1 MKIERIETKMA
12 DIAYKSQ
19 FDKDE
24 RYYIKGYETGKK
36 TDQWIQ
42 RNVVVFVYTDNGYC
56 GVGEAAHS
64 PGIFGETAAGSVGV
78 INLYK
83 SKLIGMNPF
92 DIVKIHHIMER
103 MTLTGNYAAQA
114 AIDMALYDIMG
125 QVLKVPVY
133 ELLGGKTRDS
143 FKTHISPAITDR
155 IVENT
160 QEFIDQGFSI
170 FKVKM
175 TGNVSVDIA
184 RIKTLI
190 TAFNENILLHLDP
203 NQGWSVNDAIRIC
216 EIIAKHPEYKQ
227 NIIVEQ
233 PVSMHDLDG
242 MAYVTQ
248 HTSIPIIADECA
260 RTPQDVYKVAKN
272 RAADIINVKL
282 TKAGGLHPAK
292 QCIAIAE
299 AANIPYIVDE
309 INEMHIC
316 NTAVAHLA
324 MAAKDIV
331 YGGCTCHLI
340 LVNDVVKE
348 GGVVVKGGVATL
360 PDTPGLGIR
369 EINKSLLFD

>member
-1 MKIERIETKMA
+1 MKIVKIETKMA
-12 DIAYKSQ
+12 DIPYRSQ
-19 FDKDE
+19 FNKDE
-24 RYYIKGYETGKK
+24 RYYIHGYETGKK
-36 TDQWIQ
+36 TDRWIQ
-42 RNVVVFVYTDNGYC
+42 RNVIVFVYTDNGLC
-56 GVGEAAHS
+56 GIGEAAHS
-64 PGIFGETAAGSVGV
+64 PGIFGETAQGSIGAV
-78 INLYK
+78 NLYK
-83 SKLIGMNPF
+83 TQLIGMDPF
-92 DIVKIHHIMER
+92 QIVKIHHTMER

-114 AIDMALYDIMG
+114 AIDMACYDLMG
-125 QVLKVPVY
+125 QSLKVPVY
-133 ELLGGKTRDS
+133 ELLGGKTRDF
-143 FKTHISPAITDR
+143 FKTHISPAITDN

-160 QEFIDQGFSI
+160 QEFIDNGFSI

-175 TGNVSVDIA
+175 TGNVKTDIA
-184 RIKTLI
+184 RIQKLI
-190 TAFNENILLHLDP
+190 TTFDENILLHLDP
-203 NQGWSVNDAIRIC
+203 NQGWSVSDAIHIC
-216 EIIAKHPEYKQ
+216 EMIAKHPDYKQ

-248 HTSIPIIADECA
+248 HTSVPIIADECA
-260 RTPQDVYKVAKN
+260 RTPRNVYDVVKN

-324 MAAKDIV
+324 MSAKEIV

-340 LVNDVVKE
+340 LEKDLVKQ
-348 GGVVVKGGVATL
+348 GGVVVQGGVATL
-360 PDTPGLGIR
+360 SDAPGLGIQKLD
-369 EINKSLLFD
+369 ESLLFE